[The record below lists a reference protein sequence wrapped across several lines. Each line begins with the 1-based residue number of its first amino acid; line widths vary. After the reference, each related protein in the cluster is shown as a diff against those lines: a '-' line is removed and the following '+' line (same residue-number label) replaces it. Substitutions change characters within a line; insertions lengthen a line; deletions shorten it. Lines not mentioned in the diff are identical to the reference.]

1 MTSLSGL
8 NDGDFTNID
17 VVYTISINGDQ
28 GSNNQVLNSNGDTT
42 EYKTITG
49 SMINL
54 EDLTA
59 TGGTIL
65 IGGSDTGVYD
75 GSVARSIAV
84 AKVPNALTAGTNIS
98 FNTGTTYDGSTA
110 ITINS
115 TDTDNQL
122 VLSEGS
128 GIVITDLGGFNRR
141 IATNID
147 ADTIVFDGSNK
158 MEVAKVPNVLTAG
171 TNVSFTNTS
180 DGAVETTYDGSTGI
194 TITATDTDTQLNL
207 TEGNGI
213 TITNTGGVNRTIA
226 VNADGTTL
234 NNNVGSGQAGVIK
247 VPNDLTAGHNITFTS
262 GTTYNGGTARTITSS
277 PYFFHD
283 AYDPSSLDSDLLS
296 TSYNNIF
303 SSNLFN
309 SFTAEET
316 ECAIELRVYNAQTSS
331 FGRSTFAR
339 LNGSSSTSST
349 AEFTT
354 FYSTGGRDTTR
365 TIHQA
370 DESDDVYLTMTWV
383 LTGLTVGNTY
393 NLYPQMRSTS
403 SSSNFIRAGGSN
415 APAILRGY
423 YLPPS
428 GF

>member
-28 GSNNQVLNSNGDTT
+28 GSNNQVLTSNGDTT

-84 AKVPNALTAGTNIS
+84 AKVPNSITFANDGS
-98 FNTGTTYDGSTA
+98 GSRTGTFDGSSA
-110 ITINS
+110 ITIDN
-115 TDTDNQL
+115 TDTNTQL
-122 VLSEGS
+122 NLTADLPMEIDSSAGGLNRNVELNYDSNTLGAGGGALEVL
-128 GIVITDLGGFNRR
+128 
-141 IATNID
+141 
-147 ADTIVFDGSNK
+147 
-158 MEVAKVPNVLTAG
+158 KVPNVLTAG

-247 VPNDLTAGHNITFTS
+247 VPNDLTAGHNIAFTS

-277 PYFFHD
+277 PYFFHNV
-283 AYDPSSLDSDLLS
+283 YDPTTTDFDTLS
-296 TSYNNIF
+296 TSY
-303 SSNLFN
+303 SSLFLTN
-309 SFTAEET
+309 VKADITAEET
-316 ECAIELRVYNAQTSS
+316 SLCVELLVYNYSISSNRTTS
-331 FGRSTFAR
+331 AR
-339 LNGSSSTSST
+339 LVDNGGT
-349 AEFTT
+349 EF
-354 FYSTGGRDTTR
+354 STGSNQGGSGTGTR
-365 TIHQA
+365 NTEREVHRA
-370 DESDDVYLTMTWV
+370 DETDRQGIRQTWFIQ
-383 LTGLTVGNTY
+383 GLTVGNTY
-393 NLYPQMRSTS
+393 TFQPQVKTS
-403 SSSNFIRAGGSN
+403 ATTNFIASGGSY
-415 APAILRGY
+415 PACILRGY

-428 GF
+428 GI